1 MKSFS
6 LFFVLAIV
14 FLFHFSVFGQNKK
27 PVPTATPPDDDTIK
41 ISTDLIQV
49 DVTVTDKDGKPVTD
63 LKPEDFEVYENDKKQ
78 TITNFSFIS
87 ANKLV
92 SLENTLEKNPAKNK
106 NAIPIPPA
114 RLKTEQV
121 KRTYAIVIDDLGLGF
136 NSIYFT
142 KQAVK
147 KFINEQM
154 QEGDLVAIIRTKGGV
169 GALQSF
175 TSDKRQLFAA
185 IEKIKWNSVD
195 LFGSF
200 LPFAEKEKRG
210 GQGINEQGNFDKG
223 FGGNRKDREIQDY
236 IDELRG
242 QNFTSG
248 TLAALG
254 YVIRGMQQLP
264 GRKSI
269 MFFSEGFGH
278 DPNDPKTMDKLR
290 VVADMANRAS
300 VVLYTFDP
308 RGLENSAMIS
318 SDQSVALM
326 MQKQGLRFLS
336 DETGGLASINR
347 IDLAEDLG
355 RALFDQGSYYL
366 IGYQPDSDTFDP
378 TKNKFNK
385 LIVKLKRPDLK
396 IRYRSG
402 FFGVT
407 DQKLEE
413 APKTP
418 RQKLTASLT
427 SPFSTNEIN
436 LSVYPIFQNDV
447 KNGNLIQALIYIDA
461 KDLFFATMD
470 GGKQRA
476 SFDLLAMTFGD
487 NGVPVDTLART
498 FEIELTDKMHQSI
511 LKNGLVYMMTVPI
524 KKTGAYQ
531 FRIALSDTIT
541 NKIGSASQFIE
552 VPDVN
557 KRMALSNLVLDN
569 FKADEWQKVKLDGN
583 RNNGDRSTLLDA
595 SIRQFKRGTILYCD
609 YVVYN
614 PKESKQIET
623 QMRLI
628 KDGKVVFEQ
637 TPTSLN
643 MEGQTD
649 LKRLQTAGTVSL
661 GTDMEAGSYILQVIA
676 TDKESNKKFA
686 AQYVEFDVVE

>member
-1 MKSFS
+1 MKTSI
-6 LFFVLAIV
+6 LFFALTIV
-14 FLFHFSVFGQNKK
+14 FLFQLSVFGQNKK

-49 DVTVTDKDGKPVTD
+49 DVSVTDKNGKPVTD
-63 LKPEDFEVYENDKKQ
+63 LKPEDFEIYENDKKQ
-78 TITNFSFIS
+78 EITNFSFIS
-87 ANKLV
+87 ANKLA
-92 SLENTLEKNPAKNK
+92 LPENREKNPAKNK

-121 KRTYAIVIDDLGLGF
+121 KRTYAIVIDDLGLSF
-136 NSIYFT
+136 TSIFYT
-142 KQAVK
+142 KEAVK

-154 QEGDLVAIIRTKGGV
+154 QEGDLVAVIRTRGGV

-185 IEKIKWNSVD
+185 IEKIKWNSLD
-195 LFGSF
+195 LIGSF
-200 LPFAEKEKRG
+200 SPFAEKERRDR
-210 GQGINEQGNFDKG
+210 QGIAEQGNVANG
-223 FGGNRKDREIQDY
+223 FGGNRKDSELQDY

-242 QNFTSG
+242 QNFSFG
-248 TLAALG
+248 TLGALS

-269 MFFSEGFGH
+269 MFFSEGFGNF
-278 DPNDPKTMDKLR
+278 PQTMEKLR

-308 RGLENSAMIS
+308 RGLENSAMMT
-318 SDQSVALM
+318 SDQAVMLM
-326 MQKQGLRFLS
+326 MQKQTIRFLAE
-336 DETGGLASINR
+336 ETGGIASINR
-347 IDLAEDLG
+347 IDLDDGLG
-355 RALFDQGSYYL
+355 RALVDQNSYYL

-378 TKNKFNK
+378 RKNKFNK

-402 FFGVT
+402 FFGIT
-407 DQKLEE
+407 DKRLEE

-418 RQKLTASLT
+418 RQKLTASIT
-427 SPFSTNEIN
+427 SPFTKNEID
-436 LSVYPIFQNDV
+436 LSVYPIFQNDA
-447 KNGNLIQALIYIDA
+447 KNGNLIQALIYIDP
-461 KDLFFATMD
+461 KDLLFANTND
-470 GGKQRA
+470 GKQKA
-476 SFDLLAMTFGD
+476 NFDLLAMTFGD
-487 NGVPVDTLART
+487 NGVPVDILART
-498 FEIELTDKMHQSI
+498 FEIELTDKMHENI
-511 LKNGLVYMMTVPI
+511 LKTGLVYMMTVPI
-524 KKTGAYQ
+524 KKSGAYQ
-531 FRIALSDTIT
+531 FRIALSDTVT

-552 VPDVN
+552 VPNVN

-569 FKADEWQKVKLDGN
+569 FKPDEWQKVKLDGN

-609 YVVYN
+609 YVVYS
-614 PKESKQIET
+614 PKESRQIET

-628 KDGKVVFEQ
+628 KDGKVIFEQ
-637 TPTSLN
+637 SPMPLN
-643 MEGQTD
+643 MDGQTD

-676 TDKESNKKFA
+676 TDKESNKRFA
-686 AQYVEFDVVE
+686 TQYVEFDVID

>member
-1 MKSFS
+1 MKSSS

-14 FLFHFSVFGQNKK
+14 FLFHLSVFGQNKN

-49 DVTVTDKDGKPVTD
+49 DVTVTDKNGNPVTD
-63 LKPEDFEVYENDKKQ
+63 LKPEDFEIYENDKKQ
-78 TITNFSFIS
+78 EITNFSFIS

-92 SLENTLEKNPAKNK
+92 SPENSEKITAKNK
-106 NAIPIPPA
+106 NAVPIPPA

-121 KRTYAIVIDDLGLGF
+121 KRTYAIVIDDLFLSF
-136 NSIYFT
+136 NSIFQT

-147 KFINEQM
+147 KFIDEEV
-154 QEGDLVAIIRTKGGV
+154 QEGDLVAIIRTRGGV

-185 IEKIKWNSVD
+185 IEKVRWNIV
-195 LFGSF
+195 GQIPSF
-200 LPFAEKEKRG
+200 LPFDEKSNNRQVSG
-210 GQGINEQGNFDKG
+210 LGNSDRG
-223 FGGNRKDREIQDY
+223 FGGNRKDSEFQDY
-236 IDELRG
+236 IEELRG
-242 QNFTSG
+242 QNFSSG
-248 TLAALG
+248 TLAALS

-269 MFFSEGFGH
+269 MLFSEGFGNF
-278 DPNDPKTMDKLR
+278 PETMNKLR

-318 SDQSVALM
+318 SDEAVALR
-326 MQKQGLRFLS
+326 MQKQTIRFLAE
-336 DETGGLASINR
+336 ETGGLASIDR
-347 IDLAEDLG
+347 IDLDAGLS
-355 RALFDQGSYYL
+355 RALVDQGSYYL
-366 IGYQPDSDTFDP
+366 IGYQPDADTFDP

-385 LIVKLKRPDLK
+385 LIVKLKRPDLM

-407 DQKLEE
+407 DKKLEDV
-413 APKTP
+413 PKTQ
-418 RQKLTASLT
+418 RQKLTASIT
-427 SPFSTNEIN
+427 SPFGTNEIN
-436 LSVYPIFQNDV
+436 LSVYPIFQNDA
-447 KNGNLIQALIYIDA
+447 KDGNLIQALIYIDP
-461 KDLFFATMD
+461 KDLLFATMD
-470 GGKQRA
+470 GGKQKVN
-476 SFDLLAMTFGD
+476 FDLLAMTFGD
-487 NGVPVDTLART
+487 NGVPVDSLAKT
-498 FEIELTDKMHQSI
+498 FEIEVTDKMHQSI

-524 KKTGAYQ
+524 KKSGAYQ
-531 FRIALSDTIT
+531 FRVALSDNVT

-552 VPDVN
+552 IPDVN
-557 KRMALSNLVLDN
+557 KRMVLSNLVLDN
-569 FKADEWQKVKLDGN
+569 FRADEWQKVKLDGN

-614 PKESKQIET
+614 PKESRRIET

-628 KDGKVVFEQ
+628 KDGKVIFEQ
-637 TPTSLN
+637 NPAPLN
-643 MEGQTD
+643 MQGQTD

-676 TDKESNKKFA
+676 TDKESNKRFA
-686 AQYVEFDVVE
+686 TQYVEFDVVD